1 MKLRIKDQS
10 IRFRLSQNEVQKLD
24 TEGEIVAST
33 CIGESALTYVI
44 NRALEQTFSCNF
56 LEGKI
61 SVRVPIDILQTW
73 CNSDQ
78 VSIECN
84 LPKSGQIP
92 SLQLLIEKD
101 FQCLIERAGEDES
114 GLFPNPQA
122 QPQ

>member
-10 IRFRLSQNEVQKLD
+10 IRFRLSQNEVRKLD
-24 TEGEIVAST
+24 GESEIVAST
-33 CIGESALTYVI
+33 YIGESTLTYVI
-44 NRALEQTFSCNF
+44 KHALDRTFSCNF
-56 LEGKI
+56 IEGKI
-61 SVRVPIDILQTW
+61 SVMVPKDILQTW

-84 LPKSGQIP
+84 LPKSGQTP